1 MTNRHC
7 HLCGATLRRLEQ
19 FRELARP
26 DRNDVIYLCRNET
39 RCATRARL
47 DLHSTEPHST
57 RASVGRGDLDTT
69 PIAADTE
76 RVPAASLESADGRR
90 AEPLGQRLTRVEA
103 EPIRVHQGDGGWQV
117 DYGSY
122 AQGYHRSR
130 EEAIEKATTD
140 AAQENRELTIEDAET
155 TG

>member
-1 MTNRHC
+1 M
-7 HLCGATLRRLEQ
+7 
-19 FRELARP
+19 
-26 DRNDVIYLCRNET
+26 
-39 RCATRARL
+39 
-47 DLHSTEPHST
+47 
-57 RASVGRGDLDTT
+57 GRGDLHTA
-69 PIAADTE
+69 PIEADTE

-90 AEPLGQRLTRVEA
+90 VEPLGQRLTRVEA

>member
-7 HLCGATLRRLEQ
+7 HRCGATLRRAEQ

-26 DRNDVIYLCRNET
+26 DRNDVIYLCRDER
-39 RCATRARL
+39 RCATRATLGVR
-47 DLHSTEPHST
+47 SIEPHST
-57 RASVGRGDLDTT
+57 RASVSRGLNTMLL
-69 PIAADTE
+69 AAGTAP
-76 RVPAASLESADGRR
+76 VPAASLESADGRR
-90 AEPLGQRLTRVEA
+90 GEPLGQPLTLVET
-103 EPIRVHQGDGGWQV
+103 EPIRVHQEDGGWQV

-130 EEAIEKATTD
+130 EEAIEKATT
-140 AAQENRELTIEDAET
+140 AAALENRELTIEDAET

>member
-7 HLCGATLRRLEQ
+7 HLCGATLRRAEQ

-26 DRNDVIYLCRNET
+26 DRDDVFYLCRDET
-39 RCATRARL
+39 RCATRATL
-47 DLHSTEPHST
+47 DLSSIEPHRT
-57 RASVGRGDLDTT
+57 RASVGRGDLNTMLL
-69 PIAADTE
+69 AAGTA
-76 RVPAASLESADGRR
+76 RVSAASLECADGRR
-90 AEPLGQRLTRVEA
+90 GEPLGQRLTLVET
-103 EPIRVHQGDGGWQV
+103 EPIRVHQEDGGWQV

-140 AAQENRELTIEDAET
+140 AARENRELTIEDAET